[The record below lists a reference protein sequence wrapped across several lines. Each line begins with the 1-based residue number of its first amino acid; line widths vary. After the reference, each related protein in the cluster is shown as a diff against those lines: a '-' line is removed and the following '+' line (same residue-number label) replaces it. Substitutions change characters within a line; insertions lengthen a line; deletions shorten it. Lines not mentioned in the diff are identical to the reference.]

1 LIEGNSAFPALDDLQ
16 LKDSIY
22 DYGYESDYGLPKL
35 KSYKKN
41 TVSRKSSSTQL
52 SNNYE
57 LEKKKSQLDSNS
69 KEINFNINQRFSY
82 LERSISFPPGNFF
95 FPLKENFKVKLTNY

>member
-1 LIEGNSAFPALDDLQ
+1 LNELQ

-22 DYGYESDYGLPKL
+22 DDGYDSDYGLPKL
-35 KSYKKN
+35 KPNKKN

-69 KEINFNINQRFSY
+69 KEINSNFNQRISF
-82 LERSISFPPGNFF
+82 LEKSINFPPGNFF
-95 FPLKENFKVKLTNY
+95 YPLKENFKVKFTNY